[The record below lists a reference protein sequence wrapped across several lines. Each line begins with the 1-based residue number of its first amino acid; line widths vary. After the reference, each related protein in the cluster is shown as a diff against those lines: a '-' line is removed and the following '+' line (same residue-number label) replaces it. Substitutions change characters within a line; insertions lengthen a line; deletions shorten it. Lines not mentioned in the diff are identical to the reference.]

1 MQNVLNTGFGDCPR
15 VITKKHYGGGTG
27 MEKRRKPKQIRS
39 GISVCE
45 SSAFLRSSREIT
57 VCGCKKVLHYAPDT
71 VKLLLSDGV
80 MEISG
85 EGITA
90 ATYFGREIK
99 LSGKI
104 DAINLYEGE

>member
-1 MQNVLNTGFGDCPR
+1 M
-15 VITKKHYGGGTG
+15 KKHR
-27 MEKRRKPKQIRS
+27 KLRRIRNGVS
-39 GISVCE
+39 GCE
-45 SSAFLRSSREIT
+45 SSAFLRSSKEIT
-57 VCGCKKVLHYAPDT
+57 VCGCKKVLHYAPET
-71 VKLLLSDGV
+71 VRLLLTDGI

-104 DAINLYEGE
+104 DTVKLLEGE